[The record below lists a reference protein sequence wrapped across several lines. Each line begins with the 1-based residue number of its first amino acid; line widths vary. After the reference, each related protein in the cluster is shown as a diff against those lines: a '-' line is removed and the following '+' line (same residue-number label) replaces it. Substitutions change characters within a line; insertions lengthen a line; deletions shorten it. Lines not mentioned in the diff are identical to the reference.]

1 MLQKKLVANLMKSK
15 KKIVLAYSGGLDT
28 SIILKWLQEN
38 YNADVICYTADIGQ
52 EIDRK
57 KIIANAKKFRVK
69 NIIIKDL
76 KNKFVKDYVY
86 PMIRG
91 HAIYEGV
98 YLLGTSIARPLIA
111 KDQIRIA
118 KKFKA
123 YAVSHGST
131 GKGNDQVRFELGY
144 HYFGP
149 KIKIIAPWRIWKLKS
164 RTDLI
169 NYAKKHHIAIPK
181 DKKGAPPFS
190 VDDNLFHTSTEGKV
204 LENPKNSAPEYIF
217 QRTISPER
225 APNKASFITIN
236 FKNSDPIGVNGK
248 KLAPSKLLQKL
259 NQIAGKNGIG
269 RIDLVENRFIG
280 IKSRGIY
287 ETPGGTLLMQAH
299 RAIES
304 VTLDKET
311 MHKKDEIMAKYAKL
325 IYNGYWY
332 SKERFKLQKIIDKNK
347 HKVNGSVK
355 LKLYKG
361 NVTILS
367 RQTKSN
373 AYSLK
378 KVSFEE
384 NKSFNK
390 LNIEKFINFHK
401 KKLK

>member
-1 MLQKKLVANLMKSK
+1 MS

-38 YNADVICYTADIGQ
+38 YNAEIIAYTSDIGQ
-52 EIDRK
+52 KLDKK
-57 KIIANAKKFRVK
+57 KIIKNAKKLGVK
-69 NIIIKDL
+69 KIIINDL
-76 KNKFVKDYVY
+76 KDIFIKNYVF

-111 KDQIRIA
+111 KDQIKVA
-118 KKFKA
+118 KKYKA

-131 GKGNDQVRFELGY
+131 GKGNDQVRFELSY

-149 KIKIIAPWRIWKLKS
+149 KIKVIAPWRIWKLKS

-169 NYAKKHHIAIPK
+169 NYAKKHSIPIPK

-204 LENPKNSAPEYIF
+204 LENPKNSAPEFIF
-217 QRTISPER
+217 QRTISPEK
-225 APNKASFITIN
+225 APNKPSYVTIN
-236 FKNSDPIGVNGK
+236 FKNSDPIGLNGK
-248 KLAPSKLLQKL
+248 KLLPSKLLRKL
-259 NQIAGKNGIG
+259 NQLAGRNGIG
-269 RIDLVENRFIG
+269 RVDLVENRFIG
-280 IKSRGIY
+280 VKSRGVY
-287 ETPGGTLLMQAH
+287 ETPGGTLLLNAH

-311 MHKKDEIMAKYAKL
+311 MHKKDAIMSRYAEL
-325 IYNGYWY
+325 IYNGYWF
-332 SKERFKLQKIIDKNK
+332 SKERFKLQKIIDLKRS
-347 HKVNGSVK
+347 KVNGSVK

-361 NVTILS
+361 NITIQS
-367 RQTKSN
+367 RVTKSG
-373 AYSLK
+373 AYSMK

-384 NKSFNK
+384 NKTFNK
-390 LNIEKFINFHK
+390 SNVEKFINFHK
-401 KKLK
+401 NKLR

>member
-1 MLQKKLVANLMKSK
+1 MS

-38 YNADVICYTADIGQ
+38 YNAEVIAYTSDIGQ
-52 EIDRK
+52 ELDKK
-57 KIIANAKKFRVK
+57 KIIRNAKKLGVK
-69 NIIIKDL
+69 KIIINDL
-76 KNKFVKDYVY
+76 KNIFVKDYVF

-111 KDQIRIA
+111 KDQIKVA
-118 KKFKA
+118 KKYKA

-149 KIKIIAPWRIWKLKS
+149 KIKVIAPWRIWKLKS

-169 NYAKKHHIAIPK
+169 NYAKKHGIPIPK

-204 LENPKNSAPEYIF
+204 LENPKNSAPEFIF
-217 QRTISPER
+217 QRTISPEK
-225 APNKASFITIN
+225 APNKPTYVTIG
-236 FKNSDPIGVNGK
+236 FKNSDPVQVNGK
-248 KLAPSKLLQKL
+248 KLSPAKLLERL
-259 NQIAGKNGIG
+259 NQLAGKNGIG
-269 RIDLVENRFIG
+269 RVDLVENRFIG
-280 IKSRGIY
+280 IKSRGVY
-287 ETPGGTLLMQAH
+287 ETPGGTLLLNAH

-304 VTLDKET
+304 VTLDKDT
-311 MHKKDEIMAKYAKL
+311 MHKKDMIMAKYAEL

-332 SKERFKLQKIIDKNK
+332 SKERFKLQKIIDLKRN
-347 HKVNGSVK
+347 KVNGSVK
-355 LKLYKG
+355 LKLFKG
-361 NVTILS
+361 NITIYS
-367 RQTKSN
+367 RITNSN

-384 NKSFNK
+384 NKTFNK
-390 LNIEKFINFHK
+390 SNVERFIKMHK
-401 KKLK
+401 KKLRK

>member
-1 MLQKKLVANLMKSK
+1 MKSK
-15 KKIVLAYSGGLDT
+15 KRIVLAYSGGLDT

-38 YNADVICYTADIGQ
+38 YNAEVICYTADIGQ
-52 EIDRK
+52 EIDHK
-57 KIIANAKKFRVK
+57 KIISNAKKFGVK
-69 NIIIKDL
+69 NIIIKNL
-76 KNKFVKDYVY
+76 KDTFVKDYVF

-111 KDQIRIA
+111 KDQIRVA
-118 KKFKA
+118 KKYKA

-144 HYFGP
+144 HYFGS

-169 NYAKKHHIAIPK
+169 NYAKKHGIAIPK

-190 VDDNLFHTSTEGKV
+190 IDDNLFHTSTEGKV

-217 QRTISPER
+217 QRTTSPEK
-225 APNKASFITIN
+225 APNKSCFVSIN
-236 FKNSDPIGVNGK
+236 FKNGDPIKINGK
-248 KLAPSKLLQKL
+248 KLSPSKLLEKL
-259 NQIAGKNGIG
+259 NQLAGKNGIG
-269 RIDLVENRFIG
+269 RVDLVENRFIG
-280 IKSRGIY
+280 IKSRGVY
-287 ETPGGTLLMQAH
+287 ETPGGTLLVHAH

-311 MHKKDEIMAKYAKL
+311 MHKKDHIMPRYAEL

-332 SKERFKLQKIIDKNK
+332 SKERFKLQKIVDLKKN
-347 HKVNGSVK
+347 KVNGSVK

-361 NVTILS
+361 NVIIES
-367 RQTKSN
+367 RQTKSS
-373 AYSLK
+373 AYSMK

-384 NKSFNK
+384 NKTFNK
-390 LNIEKFINFHK
+390 LNVERFINYHK
-401 KKLK
+401 KKLRS

>member
-1 MLQKKLVANLMKSK
+1 MKSK

-38 YNADVICYTADIGQ
+38 YNAEVICYTADVGQ

-57 KIIANAKKFRVK
+57 KIITNAKKFGVK

-76 KNKFVKDYVY
+76 KDVFVKDYVY

-111 KDQIRIA
+111 KDQIRVA

-123 YAVSHGST
+123 YAVSHGAT

-149 KIKIIAPWRIWKLKS
+149 KIKIIAPWRIWKLRS

-169 NYAKKHHIAIPK
+169 NYAKKHSIPIPK

-204 LENPKNSAPEYIF
+204 LEDPKNSAPEFIF
-217 QRTISPER
+217 QRTVSPEK
-225 APNKASFITIN
+225 APNKPSVVTID
-236 FKNSDPIGVNGK
+236 FKNGDPIGVNGK
-248 KLAPSKLLQKL
+248 KLSPSKLLEKL
-259 NQIAGKNGIG
+259 NLLAGKNGIG
-269 RIDLVENRFIG
+269 RVDLVENRFIG
-280 IKSRGIY
+280 IKSRGVY
-287 ETPGGTLLMQAH
+287 ETPGGTLLSNAH

-311 MHKKDEIMAKYAKL
+311 MHKKDQVMPRYAEL

-332 SKERFKLQKIIDKNK
+332 SNERFKIQKIIDKNRN
-347 HKVNGSVK
+347 KVNGSVK

-361 NVTILS
+361 NVIIMS
-367 RQTKSN
+367 RQTKSS
-373 AYSLK
+373 AYSMK

-384 NKSFNK
+384 NKTFNK
-390 LNIEKFINFHK
+390 SNVERFINFHK
-401 KKLK
+401 KKLRS

>member
-1 MLQKKLVANLMKSK
+1 MKSK

-38 YNADVICYTADIGQ
+38 YKAEVITYTADIGQ

-57 KIIANAKKFRVK
+57 KIIQNAKRLGIK
-69 NIIIKDL
+69 NIIIENLKDT
-76 KNKFVKDYVY
+76 FVKDYVY

-91 HAIYEGV
+91 HALYEGV

-111 KDQIRIA
+111 KRQIAIA

-123 YAVSHGST
+123 YAVSHGAT

-149 KIKIIAPWRIWKLKS
+149 KIKVIAPWRIWKLSS

-169 NYAKKHHIAIPK
+169 KYAKKNKIPIPK

-204 LENPKNSAPEYIF
+204 LENPKNQASEFIF
-217 QRTISPER
+217 QRTTSPEK
-225 APNKASFITIN
+225 APNKASYVTIS
-236 FKNSDPIGVNGK
+236 FKNGDPITVNGK
-248 KLAPSKLLQKL
+248 KLSPGNLLQKL
-259 NQIAGKNGIG
+259 NILAGKNGIG
-269 RIDLVENRFIG
+269 RVDFVENRFIG
-280 IKSRGIY
+280 IKSRGVY
-287 ETPGGTLLMQAH
+287 ETPGGTLLMTAH
-299 RAIES
+299 RTIES

-311 MHKKDEIMAKYAKL
+311 MHKKDNIMPMYAEL

-332 SKERFKLQKIIDKNK
+332 SKARFKLQKIVDLKKN
-347 HKVNGSVK
+347 KVNGSVK

-361 NVTILS
+361 NITIVS
-367 RQTKSN
+367 RQTKSK
-373 AYSLK
+373 AYSIK

-384 NKSFNK
+384 NKTFDKSNV
-390 LNIEKFINFHK
+390 ERFINLHK
-401 KKLK
+401 KKLR

>member
-1 MLQKKLVANLMKSK
+1 MKSK

-38 YNADVICYTADIGQ
+38 YQAEVIAYTADIGQ
-52 EIDRK
+52 EINKK
-57 KIIANAKKFRVK
+57 KIVKNAKKLGVK
-69 NIIIKDL
+69 KIIIKDL
-76 KNKFVKDYVY
+76 KDTFVKNYVY

-91 HAIYEGV
+91 HAIYEGF

-123 YAVSHGST
+123 YAVSHGAT

-149 KIKIIAPWRIWKLKS
+149 KIKIIAPWRLWKLNS
-164 RTDLI
+164 RSDLI
-169 NYAKKHHIAIPK
+169 EYAKKHNIPIPK

-190 VDDNLFHTSTEGKV
+190 IDDNLFHTSTEGKV
-204 LENPKNSAPEYIF
+204 LENPKNSAPEFVF
-217 QRTISPER
+217 QRTTSPEK
-225 APNKASFITIN
+225 APNKASFVSIGFRN
-236 FKNSDPIGVNGK
+236 GDPITVNNK
-248 KLAPSKLLQKL
+248 KLSPGKLLQKL
-259 NQIAGKNGIG
+259 NLVAGKNGIG
-269 RIDLVENRFIG
+269 RADLVENRFIG

-287 ETPGGTLLMQAH
+287 ETPGGTLLMTAH

-304 VTLDKET
+304 VTLDKQT
-311 MHKKDEIMAKYAKL
+311 MHKKDEIMPKYAEL

-332 SKERFKLQKIIDKNK
+332 SKARFKLQKIVDQKRN
-347 HKVNGSVK
+347 KVNGSIK

-361 NVTILS
+361 NITIVS
-367 RQTKSN
+367 RKTKSS
-373 AYSLK
+373 AYSMK

-384 NKSFNK
+384 NKTFNK
-390 LNIEKFINFHK
+390 LNVERFINFHK
-401 KKLK
+401 KKIR

>member
-1 MLQKKLVANLMKSK
+1 MKRQ

-38 YNADVICYTADIGQ
+38 YDAEVIAYTADVGQ
-52 EIDRK
+52 EMDKK
-57 KIIANAKKFRVK
+57 KIIKNAKKLGVK
-69 NIIIKDL
+69 KIIIQDL
-76 KNKFVKDYVY
+76 KNIFVKDYVY

-91 HAIYEGV
+91 HALYEGV

-111 KDQIRIA
+111 KDQIRVA

-169 NYAKKHHIAIPK
+169 NYAKKHGIPIPK

-204 LENPKNSAPEYIF
+204 LENPKNSAPEFIF
-217 QRTISPER
+217 QRTISPEK
-225 APNKASFITIN
+225 APNKPSFITIN
-236 FKNSDPIGVNGK
+236 YKNGDPIGLNGK
-248 KLAPSKLLQKL
+248 KLSPAKVLDKL
-259 NQIAGKNGIG
+259 NQLAGKNGIG
-269 RIDLVENRFIG
+269 RVDLVENRFIG
-280 IKSRGIY
+280 IKSRGVY
-287 ETPGGTLLMQAH
+287 ETPGGTLLLVAH

-304 VTLDKET
+304 VTLDKDT
-311 MHKKDEIMAKYAKL
+311 MHKKDEVMPRYAEL
-325 IYNGYWY
+325 VYNGYWY
-332 SKERFKLQKIIDKNK
+332 SKERFKLQKIVDLKKN
-347 HKVNGSVK
+347 KVNGSVK

-361 NVTILS
+361 NVTIQS
-367 RQTKSN
+367 RMTKSS
-373 AYSLK
+373 AYSMK

-390 LNIEKFINFHK
+390 ANVERFINFHK